1 MFDCRFLLYILE
13 VVMKLTRAEKIWLT
27 VVVIFYILYNLPF
40 FPKYYMAKA
49 AILHMVI
56 TIIPLWIAI
65 YIGFFKVCHGKKKTK
80 EKEGTTC

>member
-1 MFDCRFLLYILE
+1 
-13 VVMKLTRAEKIWLT
+13 MKLTRAEKIWLT
-27 VVVIFYILYNLPF
+27 MIVIFYILYNLPF

-49 AILHMVI
+49 TILHMVI

-65 YIGFFKVCHGKKKTK
+65 YIGFFKVCRGKKKTKKTK